1 MTKKEYT
8 DRLYEFHITLYN
20 GTWEEFVAKMKKD
33 ELDIFLGE
41 DAIHRIIGPDGFHFA
56 VPELS
61 EAIMFVKRK
70 KGEKGLNLQTFV
82 HELNHVCLAIFDS
95 RGIPVNSDYSEPYCY
110 YYDFLFGEFTNKK

>member
-33 ELDIFLGE
+33 ELDIFLGDE
-41 DAIHRIIGPDGFHFA
+41 VLGRMIGPDGFHFV

-61 EAIMFVKRK
+61 EAVMFVQKK
-70 KGEKGLNLQTFV
+70 KGDRGLNLQTFV
-82 HELNHVCLAIFDS
+82 HELNHVCLAVFDL
-95 RGIPVNSDYSEPYCY
+95 RGIPVSSDYSEAYCY
-110 YYDFLFGEFTNKK
+110 YYDYLYSYFSER